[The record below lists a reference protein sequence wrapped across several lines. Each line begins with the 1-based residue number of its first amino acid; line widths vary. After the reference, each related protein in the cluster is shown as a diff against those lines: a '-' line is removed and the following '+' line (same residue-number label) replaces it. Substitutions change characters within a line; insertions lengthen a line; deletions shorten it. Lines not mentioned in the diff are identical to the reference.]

1 MSLQELN
8 ACHNWFPYK
17 GEAMTLIVKR
27 SEYRRAFDNLGSSTL
42 TIDRRCIAILT
53 LIQDAFAR
61 ESTIGADVC
70 RLIID
75 KSGNAPP
82 GAKFESPL
90 GTGRIIRKWSVEGA
104 ELLARLVFE
113 RSVRNQYDKQLW
125 QPIWEVTI
133 PVYGSAVSGEG
144 DEAISFSFSGNNDQE
159 RGAAFAAALSILRG
173 LVD

>member
-1 MSLQELN
+1 MSLPELK
-8 ACHNWFPYK
+8 ACHNWFSHK
-17 GEAMTLIVKR
+17 GETMTLIVKR

-61 ESTIGADVC
+61 ESTIGAGVC

-75 KSGNAPP
+75 KSESAPP
-82 GAKFESPL
+82 GAKFESPI
-90 GTGRIIRKWSVEGA
+90 GTGRITRKWSVKGA

-113 RSVRNQYDKQLW
+113 RSAQDQYDVHLW

-133 PVYGSAVSGEG
+133 PVYGSAASGEG

-173 LVD
+173 LAD